1 MQASS
6 GSDRRRSARVNV
18 PLAVHVARRVETIHT
33 TVASDLSDGGMFI
46 HELLPYE
53 KGARLHVTFKI
64 AGLDRVFACDAQVM
78 HARSE
83 FREGFPNS
91 PIGNGLSFID
101 MAEEDR
107 EAIAN
112 FVIERSA

>member
-1 MQASS
+1 MASA
-6 GSDRRRSARVNV
+6 GFDRRRSVRVNV
-18 PLAVHVARRVETIHT
+18 HLAVHVARRIETIHT

-53 KGARLHVTFKI
+53 KGARLHVTFQV

-91 PIGNGLSFID
+91 PIGNGLGFID
-101 MAEEDR
+101 MPEEDR
-107 EAIAN
+107 EALAS
-112 FVIERSA
+112 FVVERSV

>member
-1 MQASS
+1 MA
-6 GSDRRRSARVNV
+6 GAGFDRRSSVRVDV
-18 PLAVHVARRVETIHT
+18 HLAVHIARRAETIHT
-33 TVASDLSDGGMFI
+33 TVASDLSGGGMFI

-53 KGARLHVTFKI
+53 TGVRLHVSFMV
-64 AGLDRVFACDAQVM
+64 AGMERLFACDAVVM

-101 MAEEDR
+101 LAADDR
-107 EAIAN
+107 EALN
-112 FVIERSA
+112 RLVQQRSA